1 MSYGEAPRCDRLR
14 LMENLQSF
22 MEERSPVVAALLTF
36 VVLVVVGVVVMLL
49 GLTLIGIIIF
59 VGSIPAAFV
68 AWMAAG

>member
-1 MSYGEAPRCDRLR
+1 
-14 LMENLQSF
+14 MENLQSF
-22 MEERSPVVAALLTF
+22 MEERSPLVAALLTF